1 MAIVNK
7 TPEAPSEK
15 ERILLEINNGDLEAL
30 GTIREK
36 WAFKDE
42 ESVLRFALA
51 VLIQAEDNAVSVKTK
66 DGKSTSLRPSDNLLE
81 AKKETSE

>member
-7 TPEAPSEK
+7 TSGIPSEK
-15 ERILLEINNGDLEAL
+15 EHILLEVNNGDLEAL
-30 GTIREK
+30 GTIRKK
-36 WAFKDE
+36 WNFKDE

-66 DGKSTSLRPSDNLLE
+66 DGKSTSLRPSDSLLE
-81 AKKETSE
+81 PKKEMSE